1 MGSNP
6 TATAMP
12 FTCGNAGRPE
22 SGRLAFP
29 CLSHRP
35 AGRRGCPVLVLWVQR
50 RARPDGA
57 LGRPPRGPIPGCPNQ
72 AEATDLITAALAETG
87 VRATLTRTVIESQEE
102 AQRRGFV
109 GSPTFLLAG
118 LDPFARPGAPAALAC
133 RLYATGGRAAQP
145 SIHPGPQAG
154 DQARGRRDAGPRHRL
169 TGTAPTAG
177 RTVGRCAAFS

>member
-1 MGSNP
+1 M
-6 TATAMP
+6 
-12 FTCGNAGRPE
+12 
-22 SGRLAFP
+22 
-29 CLSHRP
+29 
-35 AGRRGCPVLVLWVQR
+35 LVLWVQR

-57 LGRPPRGPIPGCPNQ
+57 LGRPPRGAIPGCPNQ

-133 RLYATGGRAAQP
+133 RRYATADGLRNLPSIRDLRQAIKRAA
-145 SIHPGPQAG
+145 
-154 DQARGRRDAGPRHRL
+154 
-169 TGTAPTAG
+169 
-177 RTVGRCAAFS
+177 AAAQDLAIG